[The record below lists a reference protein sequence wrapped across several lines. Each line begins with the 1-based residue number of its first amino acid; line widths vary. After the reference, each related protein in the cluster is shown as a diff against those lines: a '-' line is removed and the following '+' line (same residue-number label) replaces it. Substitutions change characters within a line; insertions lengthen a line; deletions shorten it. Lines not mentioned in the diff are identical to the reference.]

1 MQLTP
6 GSEGARVPILM
17 YHSVLDQAIAGNST
31 IVSLAKFDSDMR
43 VLREHGYS
51 PIFYRELEQYV
62 YGRGSLPTK
71 PIMIVFDDGYMDNF
85 THAYPIVLRHDMKM
99 TVAVLGWSVGLSEV
113 PWIPTFRPR
122 FGFDEMREMLMSGRV
137 DIQNH
142 TFDLHSDTGLTQWD
156 RVPTGKGVLPM
167 KKESVYNYRQRLAR
181 DLNHANDIFWRE
193 LGLLPRVIIYPFG
206 AHTRESDNV
215 ARSASFTG
223 SMTVRYG
230 VRTYKTPMDLWGM
243 PRINVTESL
252 SGLKLIEAIEK
263 APTK

>member
-6 GSEGARVPILM
+6 GSEGVRVPILM

-31 IVSLAKFDSDMR
+31 LVSLTKFDSDMR

-62 YGRGSLPTK
+62 YGRRSLPTK

-167 KKESVYNYRQRLAR
+167 KKESVYNYCERLAR
-181 DLNHANDIFWRE
+181 DLNHATDIFWRE